1 MLNLPPG
8 AFYAHRQSR
17 SRRWNMLFPQFTK
30 MAIADQFFVLFVP
43 HGPNVTRA
51 APVQSAGTTMMSRMF
66 PAPVTIRRERQNARQ
81 QAHQIV
87 GGPEFEIRTVSAIM
101 KNDEHAHE

>member
-1 MLNLPPG
+1 
-8 AFYAHRQSR
+8 
-17 SRRWNMLFPQFTK
+17 MLFPQFTK

-66 PAPVTIRRERQNARQ
+66 PAPVIIRRSSLLS
-81 QAHQIV
+81 
-87 GGPEFEIRTVSAIM
+87 EIESIPGQGTTVTAENLLEPTES
-101 KNDEHAHE
+101 K